1 MMGAGT
7 VISIDWDHPKT
18 AAIADYPVFGQTS
31 ASMAHEQSAPR
42 PMRPPSLSPQFFF
55 ACAVVL
61 VAAGMLFHW
70 LDQAPKVPLPTAADE
85 AAAAEASAARRLQRI
100 REREKQAR
108 IELERKEAEERAR
121 RALLV
126 DGPTE
131 AAAKKE
137 REESARRQTAAA
149 EDQRAAARTE
159 EAWQRFYK
167 PSAECRDP
175 AAATRVE
182 CVNEYVKARRA
193 FQASQVAGPN

>member
-1 MMGAGT
+1 M
-7 VISIDWDHPKT
+7 VN
-18 AAIADYPVFGQTS
+18 
-31 ASMAHEQSAPR
+31 EQSSPQ
-42 PMRPPSLSPQFFF
+42 PMRTTSLSPQFFF

-61 VAAGMLFHW
+61 LAGGILFHW
-70 LDQAPKVPLPTAADE
+70 LEQGPKVPVPTTADE
-85 AAAAEASAARRLQRI
+85 AAAAEAAAARRMQRL
-100 REREKQAR
+100 REREAQAR
-108 IELERKEAEERAR
+108 IELERREAEERTR

-137 REESARRQTAAA
+137 REESARRQTTAV
-149 EDQRAAARTE
+149 EEQRAAARTE

-182 CVNEYVKARRA
+182 CVNEYVKAKRA